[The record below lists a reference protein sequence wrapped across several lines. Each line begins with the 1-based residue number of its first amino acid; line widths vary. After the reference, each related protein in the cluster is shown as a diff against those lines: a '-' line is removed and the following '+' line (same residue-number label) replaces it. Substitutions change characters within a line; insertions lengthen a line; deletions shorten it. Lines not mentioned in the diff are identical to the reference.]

1 MCAIGLFQKT
11 FLNLTAWRLVRSD
24 RRSFLMSDVGK
35 HEQASLMRKC
45 FGYLVPVLPSE
56 TKTWDA
62 DVILLAR
69 ARKHEA
75 KSWGKIE
82 LKCKDP
88 AALRKAA
95 YPYLTSLRCLQSA
108 MVEAN
113 KRLPVR
119 QRLSLRQ
126 IIEKSKD
133 FQVLSKLDEVVHVSL
148 VPKSSGTGYR
158 PICNFGPVA
167 RAAQQMVLKL
177 LRASTMP
184 APFQFTSQG
193 VKEAIKE
200 ALRLITEEG
209 LHHVAEVDIVSHYPS
224 FRESDLIASL
234 PLPASA
240 VRQIGVAASAR
251 WKGHP
256 KALSLLFSNHI
267 IHPTPSGIP
276 QGSAASTAIAEWSV
290 SKLKMVKVKDTAI
303 VNYADNFWLFAK
315 SEAAL
320 TFALFALRSGISGL
334 PGGLFKT
341 EVKQKTT
348 AAAGFRML
356 GCWVKLTSGGTEVWP
371 TEANLEALRCH
382 FRLDLQSVE
391 ALLSHTSKTQSTTWR
406 LEGVQ
411 AWLRLRNR
419 VAAWVAAYS
428 MCSGMNVFEDD
439 LVWQLELIRN
449 HCEITNDEMNAA
461 NDPPVKVVYTPYGS
475 SGGE

>member
-1 MCAIGLFQKT
+1 
-11 FLNLTAWRLVRSD
+11 
-24 RRSFLMSDVGK
+24 MSYVGK
-35 HEQASLMRKC
+35 HEQSSSMRKC
-45 FGYLVPVLPSE
+45 FGHLVPVRPSE

-62 DVILLAR
+62 DVILLAI

-82 LKCKDP
+82 LKCNSP
-88 AALRKAA
+88 TALKKAA
-95 YPYLTSLRCLQSA
+95 YPYLTSLRCLQAA
-108 MVEAN
+108 MLEVN
-113 KRLPVR
+113 KRLPIR
-119 QRLSLRQ
+119 RRLSLHQ
-126 IIEKSKD
+126 IIEKSKE
-133 FQVLSKLDEVVHVSL
+133 FQLLSKLDELVHVSL
-148 VPKSSGTGYR
+148 MPKSSGTGYR

-167 RAAQQMVLKL
+167 RGGQHMVLKL
-177 LRASTMP
+177 LRATTSP
-184 APFQFTSQG
+184 APFQFTRLG
-193 VKEAIKE
+193 VHKAIKE

-209 LHHVAEVDIVSHYPS
+209 LHHVTEVDIVSHYPS
-224 FRESDLIASL
+224 FCESDLIASL

-315 SEAAL
+315 GEAAL
-320 TFALFALRSGISGL
+320 TFALHALRSGISGL
-334 PGGLFKT
+334 PGGLFET

-356 GCWVKLTSGGTEVWP
+356 GCWVQLTPTGVEVWP
-371 TEANLEALRCH
+371 TEANLEELRRQ
-382 FRLDLQSVE
+382 FDLDVQSVE
-391 ALLSHTSKTQSTTWR
+391 AHLLWGSKEQTGSWR

-411 AWLRLRNR
+411 AYLRLRSR
-419 VAAWVAAYS
+419 VASWAAAFG
-428 MCSGMNVFEDD
+428 CCPDATVVRDD
-439 LVWQLELIRN
+439 LTWKLDWLAHTFGVTDAEVK
-449 HCEITNDEMNAA
+449 AA
-461 NDPPVKVVYTPYGS
+461 IDASVTVAWMPYGQS
-475 SGGE
+475 DGE